1 MTGNGTYPIDRIRA
15 DFPILSEQVRGKPL
29 VYLDNGASAQKP
41 SAVIDQISRTYE
53 TEYAN
58 VHRGVHYM
66 SQMATDS
73 MEAAR
78 VKAQSFLNAADE
90 KEIIFVRG
98 ATEGINLVAS
108 SWGRANLSAGDEIIL
123 SVLEHHSN
131 IVPWQIVAEQT
142 GAVIKVVPIDDD
154 GEFLVDEY
162 EKLLSPRTRMVA
174 VTHVSNALGTVVPV
188 HEVIRLARAQGAA
201 VLLDGCQAVPHIP
214 VDVQALDVDFYVFS
228 GHKLYGPSG
237 IGVLYGKQA
246 LLEAMPPYQ
255 GGGEM
260 IDRVT
265 FEKTTYADL
274 PFKFEAGTPHIAGII
289 ALGTAIDY
297 LNGIGFDAIAAHEK
311 DLLDYATD
319 RLTALNTIKIVGT
332 AAEKAA
338 ILSFNIQDVHPHDV
352 GTILDHDGIAYQEI
366 ILDHSRHPKN
376 AGVLDD
382 PTGEAQGN
390 NPLCGDRVTVYV
402 KLDGDRIEDVRFD
415 ARGCAISVA
424 SASMMTEILK
434 GKTVAEAEAEFE
446 RFTSQL
452 TGREAP
458 TLAEDDELSALM
470 GVRDFPTRIKCAT
483 LPWHTLHAALKVD
496 TTSQVTSAADATAPD
511 ATAPE
516 GAGTA
521 NDALKSDVIA
531 AISEIFDPEIPVNIY
546 ELGLIYDVHVGDE
559 GKVDLVMT
567 LTSPHCPVAE
577 ILPGQVKSRV
587 ELVDG
592 VNEVDLE
599 LTWEPAWTPE
609 NMSEAAKLELGFM

>member
-1 MTGNGTYPIDRIRA
+1 MSGNGTYPIDRIRA

-41 SAVIDQISRTYE
+41 SAVIDRISRTYE

-66 SQMATDS
+66 SQMATDA

-78 VKAQSFLNAADE
+78 VKAQTFLNAADE

-108 SWGRANLSAGDEIIL
+108 SWGRANLKAGDEIIL

-131 IVPWQIVAEQT
+131 IVPWQMIAEQT
-142 GAVIKVVPIDDD
+142 GAVIKVVPIDDA

-188 HEVIRLARAQGAA
+188 KEVIRLAKARGAA

-265 FEKTTYADL
+265 FEKTTYAEL

-297 LNGIGFDAIAAHEK
+297 LNGIGFDAIAAHEH
-311 DLLDYATD
+311 DLLTYATEQ
-319 RLTALNTIKIVGT
+319 LSAMNTVDIVGT

-338 ILSFNIQDVHPHDV
+338 ILSFNIQTVHPHDV
-352 GTILDHDGIAYQEI
+352 GTILDHDGIAV
-366 ILDHSRHPKN
+366 R
-376 AGVLDD
+376 
-382 PTGEAQGN
+382 TGHHCAQ
-390 NPLCGDRVTVYV
+390 PVMD
-402 KLDGDRIEDVRFD
+402 RFD
-415 ARGCAISVA
+415 LAATVRA
-424 SASMMTEILK
+424 SFGLYNT
-434 GKTVAEAEAEFE
+434 
-446 RFTSQL
+446 
-452 TGREAP
+452 RE
-458 TLAEDDELSALM
+458 E
-470 GVRDFPTRIKCAT
+470 V
-483 LPWHTLHAALKVD
+483 
-496 TTSQVTSAADATAPD
+496 
-511 ATAPE
+511 
-516 GAGTA
+516 
-521 NDALKSDVIA
+521 DALVTGIK
-531 AISEIFDPEIPVNIY
+531 
-546 ELGLIYDVHVGDE
+546 
-559 GKVDLVMT
+559 
-567 LTSPHCPVAE
+567 
-577 ILPGQVKSRV
+577 RV
-587 ELVDG
+587 QEMF
-592 VNEVDLE
+592 
-599 LTWEPAWTPE
+599 A
-609 NMSEAAKLELGFM
+609 